1 MKTVGVKDWWW
12 GGGGGGGGG
21 QEEGK
26 DKFFYGLFVRTFFKL
41 YGSLVIEINLITW
54 VVGFHQKIDR
64 YIQLNVPVSIKILNP
79 DLPVFLLLEI
89 IQCMHKLINFCFLCL

>member
-12 GGGGGGGGG
+12 GGGG

-41 YGSLVIEINLITW
+41 YGSLVIEII
-54 VVGFHQKIDR
+54 
-64 YIQLNVPVSIKILNP
+64 
-79 DLPVFLLLEI
+79 
-89 IQCMHKLINFCFLCL
+89 